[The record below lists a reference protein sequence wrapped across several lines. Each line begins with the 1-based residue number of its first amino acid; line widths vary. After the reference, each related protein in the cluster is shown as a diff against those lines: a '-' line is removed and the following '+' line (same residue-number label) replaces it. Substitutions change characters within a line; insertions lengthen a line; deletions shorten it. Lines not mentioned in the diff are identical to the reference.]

1 MTEEETIDIKT
12 IEEWQKIL
20 DDSSRYQIEDN
31 ETFLDLCHYTGERF
45 EEICSRVLA
54 FFLNPNGKHG
64 FSILWFN
71 ALCQTI
77 NDQYKKQQS
86 DKKIE
91 SIDFEDSSKME
102 ITTEE
107 STNYADITN
116 KRIDIVLKTPTL
128 VIGIENKINAQLYND
143 LDQYKKH
150 INKKYEKINN
160 RIFVVLTARNLTN
173 DESKKAND
181 NEFIVIKYDDLFKKV
196 TSLLGKYV
204 AKCDQKYLSFMLDF
218 IQTVK
223 NRANIMEETEMDK
236 FFAKNQKAIDELT
249 SKYKYWQGRQW
260 SKQVE
265 KMSIFFK
272 NKEKEL
278 GKEWYVD
285 DKYDQ
290 GWMLRG
296 PLFSDKK
303 DKRIRIGIQ
312 SHFDFDVETMN
323 PVGLFCITILTWDD
337 KSWDIFKSKVTE
349 RYGENTNN
357 SGPQIHVK
365 LPTIEQKNFDNE
377 ESFHK
382 EIIDKLKECY
392 DFLKE
397 ITDNIDK

>member
-1 MTEEETIDIKT
+1 MTEKETI
-12 IEEWQKIL
+12 EQWQRIL
-20 DDSSRYQIEDN
+20 NESSRYQIEDN

-64 FSILWFN
+64 FSTLWFD
-71 ALCQTI
+71 ALCKTI

-143 LDQYKKH
+143 LDQYKQH
-150 INKKYEKINN
+150 ISNKYEKTNN
-160 RIFVVLTARNLTN
+160 TLVVLTARTLNQ
-173 DESKKAND
+173 DESEKANKS
-181 NEFIVIKYDDLFKKV
+181 EFIVIKYDDLFNNV
-196 TSLLGKYV
+196 TTWLGKYV

-223 NRANIMEETEMDK
+223 NRANIMEETEFDK
-236 FFAKNQKAIDELT
+236 FFAKNQEKIEDLKT
-249 SKYKYWQGRQW
+249 KYKDWQGRLW
-260 SKQVE
+260 TKQVE
-265 KMSIFFK
+265 KMSNFFPK
-272 NKEKEL
+272 M
-278 GKEWYVD
+278 GKEFWKKWIVGD
-285 DKYDQ
+285 N

-296 PLFSDKK
+296 PLFSDKN

-312 SHFDFDVETMN
+312 SHFEFDAQTMN
-323 PVGLFCITILTWDD
+323 PVGLFCITILTWDA
-337 KSWDIFKSKVTE
+337 KSWEKFENKVTE
-349 RYGENTNN
+349 RYGKNTNN
-357 SGPQIHVK
+357 SGPQKHVE